1 MIESSRLLSAAL
13 AVTIGLGF
21 SGPAM
26 SITTYDGT
34 YRVDINTD
42 EGDCAK
48 ATGGT
53 VDRVGRAHRRNERQR
68 SAGLRT
74 RRRGRRRLIC
84 LSPGSGCR
92 ACFGTPEGPIRTGR
106 LVGAV
111 AALRWPLA
119 RPTHPIIFG
128 SASTL
133 DLIRKGADFSG
144 GCFSRTFNCVVAGL
158 DPAIQA
164 SLRRSSPRMTR
175 WDDST

>member
-53 VDRVGRAHRRNERQR
+53 VTVSDGLIVATSDSAVQAFGRVGADGVVSFAFHRGPDVAHV
-68 SAGLRT
+68 S
-74 RRRGRRRLIC
+74 
-84 LSPGSGCR
+84 
-92 ACFGTPEGPIRTGR
+92 GR
-106 LVGAV
+106 LKGRSGQGAWS
-111 AALRWPLA
+111 APSQLCGGRWRA
-119 RPTHPIIFG
+119 QR
-128 SASTL
+128 
-133 DLIRKGADFSG
+133 
-144 GCFSRTFNCVVAGL
+144 
-158 DPAIQA
+158 IQ
-164 SLRRSSPRMTR
+164 
-175 WDDST
+175 